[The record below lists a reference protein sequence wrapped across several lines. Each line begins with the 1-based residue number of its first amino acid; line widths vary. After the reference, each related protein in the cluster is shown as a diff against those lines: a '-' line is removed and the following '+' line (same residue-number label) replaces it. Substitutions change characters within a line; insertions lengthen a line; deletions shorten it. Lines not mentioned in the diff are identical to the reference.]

1 MYRKLPKYVRQA
13 TTWSCWAAGME
24 SWLDVAP
31 FGRRATQQE
40 LIDEYA
46 THANGG
52 LDPIA
57 PGAVAHRSFQTLADD
72 FAIEFR
78 VMRGSALTAE
88 FIDERLKLGHVLL
101 VYNLSPGVS
110 HTNVVYG
117 VGFPTGGE
125 KLISVMDPS
134 VTTHENPTGL
144 YRNRP
149 ISFYQ
154 SRDFVIV
161 GWPRP

>member
-1 MYRKLPKYVRQA
+1 MSNAL
-13 TTWSCWAAGME
+13 
-24 SWLDVAP
+24 LAP
-31 FGRRATQQE
+31 PSP
-40 LIDEYA
+40 
-46 THANGG
+46 GG

-78 VMRGSALTAE
+78 VLRGSTRTAE
-88 FIDERLKLGHVLL
+88 FIDNRLRLSHVLI

-117 VGFPTGGE
+117 VGFPTGKE
-125 KLISVMDPS
+125 KLISAMDPS
-134 VTTHENPTGL
+134 ITTHENSTGL
-144 YRNRP
+144 NRNRP